1 MINVNYYCPNVDPL
15 LTFTQEAR
23 ASTVDKDKGSKAG
36 KVKFYT
42 RHNARKPSK
51 GLQESCFPI
60 KPNIMFVSKIV
71 LFLITKKQKQNEKP
85 TPSSVPAQ
93 AKASEGA
100 NKRNFT
106 GARPSGKTPHK
117 TEKAS
122 SEARSSE
129 RRPKISPYNE
139 FVWMK
144 LRKSFAYTEFQDGGK
159 GILRGSIWLDGEV
172 TSVGGTDKVPV
183 FDCTFGIRYKKYY
196 KVVTV
201 NGAEGLE
208 TIKKWNRFFRESLE
222 EEPPAAPF
230 HTTRSRQARK
240 TPETPA
246 PAPTSAPSPA
256 SAPAASHPFPF
267 PSGEGIL
274 SSFCRVHLTGIVQSN

>member
-1 MINVNYYCPNVDPL
+1 MMINVNYYCPNVDPL

-60 KPNIMFVSKIV
+60 KPNIMFVSQIV
-71 LFLITKKQKQNEKP
+71 LFLITKKQKQNEKS

-100 NKRNFT
+100 NKRQFT

-117 TEKAS
+117 TGKAS
-122 SEARSSE
+122 SEARSSGKSH
-129 RRPKISPYNE
+129 KISPFNE
-139 FVWMK
+139 FIWMK
-144 LRKSFAYTEFQDGGK
+144 LRKSFAYTEFQAGAK
-159 GILRGSIWLDGEV
+159 GSIWLDGEV
-172 TSVGGTDKVPV
+172 TLVGGTDKVPV

-230 HTTRSRQARK
+230 RMK
-240 TPETPA
+240 TPA
-246 PAPTSAPSPA
+246 PAP
-256 SAPAASHPFPF
+256 APAPTPAPIPTPAPAPVPTTMMDF
-267 PSGEGIL
+267 PSIEGI
-274 SSFCRVHLTGIVQSN
+274 